1 MAGETRGK
9 NSRNDRGE
17 VVCIIREAKYVKEET
32 KKSKLQYG

>member
-9 NSRNDRGE
+9 NSRNNRGE
-17 VVCIIREAKYVKEET
+17 VVYIIREAEYVKEET